1 LSRREDILDGTEVG
15 VWTRRFGLVYTCNAG
30 WLDLGHLNPEST
42 RAEIGAANL
51 WRQVA
56 AEGAPM
62 LDPRCAPPPPL
73 GGLLGAAH
81 HALVKPDT
89 CETDPLYRFSGGA
102 TGYPVRSRQDSG
114 SLPGRP
120 GKEGRFVI
128 KRGLSLSEKRSVA
141 LAIFVEISLK
151 FENLQVFAE
160 WLGIGQSGFSQE
172 DLVSNLIGF
181 YIGVGEITQFAA
193 LRACHP
199 VSAKAAYE
207 IWDREG
213 PVGANKNRSFTPK
226 LAQRTG
232 NEVRGLCQDECR
244 LQPRKLPRVFTTI
257 RPAIKGILF
266 RDLPAF

>member
-1 LSRREDILDGTEVG
+1 MSRREDILDGTELG

-42 RAEIGAANL
+42 RPEIGAANL

-56 AEGAPM
+56 AEGAAM

-89 CETDPLYRFSGGA
+89 CETVPLYRISGGA
-102 TGYPVRSRQDSG
+102 TGYPVRYRQDSG

-151 FENLQVFAE
+151 FENLQVFAK
-160 WLGIGQSGFSQE
+160 WLGIGQ
-172 DLVSNLIGF
+172 
-181 YIGVGEITQFAA
+181 
-193 LRACHP
+193 
-199 VSAKAAYE
+199 
-207 IWDREG
+207 
-213 PVGANKNRSFTPK
+213 SFTPK

-232 NEVRGLCQDECR
+232 NEVRGLCQDERR